1 MWLEALDR
9 ARTTDDPPTSAEP
22 SAGPPPAS
30 RWARRKPEAAA
41 RLEAVRTGITE
52 LSQRISVPTENI
64 ITPEIVRRLCWD
76 WQPLPTLEET
86 AAVIDE
92 FLREARVRR
101 WQRELT
107 VPVLSEALYA
117 DPAVPE

>member
-1 MWLEALDR
+1 M
-9 ARTTDDPPTSAEP
+9 S
-22 SAGPPPAS
+22 
-30 RWARRKPEAAA
+30 
-41 RLEAVRTGITE
+41 E
-52 LSQRISVPTENI
+52 LSQRISVPSENI

-92 FLREARVRR
+92 FLREAKVRQ

-107 VPVLSEALYA
+107 VPGLAEALYA
-117 DPAVPE
+117 AEPTEPDPSAEILE